1 MSTKVQPEG
10 SRGDKLRGT
19 SYAGSGG
26 GHHGTSPDGSLGNVH
41 GSISISDKGSR
52 WKRIFAFF
60 GPAYLVSVGYM
71 DPGNWATDLAG
82 GSKFGYTLLW
92 VLLMSNLIALL
103 LQGLSARLGIVRGR
117 DLAQA
122 NRETYPKAVNFV
134 LYILAEI
141 AIAACDLAEVLGMA
155 IGINLLTGLPLM
167 WGVGLTVLDT
177 FLILFL
183 QRLGMRKLEAF
194 ILGLIAIV
202 STAFMIQ
209 ILMIKPHLGEV
220 MTGFVPRLPNQ
231 EALYIAIGI
240 IGATVM
246 PHNLYL
252 HSALVQTRKF
262 GRDPQG
268 IKQAIDFNRW
278 DSSLALNLAFL
289 VNAAILIL
297 AAAAFFKTGR
307 TDVGDI
313 QGAYHLL
320 APLLGNKL
328 APTLFAVAL
337 IAAGQSSTITGTL
350 AGQIVMEGYLRLRLN
365 PWLRRL
371 LTRLLA
377 IVPAIIVLWIYGD
390 KEINQLIVL
399 SQVVLSLQL
408 AFAVIPLIH
417 FVSDKQTMG
426 PFAIHGFTQFLSWVV
441 AGVLIYL
448 NLDLVVGLISD
459 YFKAGA
465 PFLLKAVLSVG
476 MAGFVG
482 LLGYTF
488 YVPLR
493 LRYRRLPPPRIHGDI
508 EGNFHLDIPHYQRIA
523 IALEF
528 SAADIKL
535 LSHALGQSVPGHQ
548 PRAASDV
555 EAATGAEVGTP
566 QPVAETEF
574 ILIHIVESASA
585 RMLGYDSFDEES
597 IEDSR
602 RLQVY
607 VASLEAKGYK
617 ARGILGYKNRI
628 SEIIRLVTET
638 QADMLV
644 MGAHRHT
651 GLQDFI
657 HGETINSVR
666 HGVNI
671 PVLVVNV

>member
-1 MSTKVQPEG
+1 
-10 SRGDKLRGT
+10 
-19 SYAGSGG
+19 
-26 GHHGTSPDGSLGNVH
+26 
-41 GSISISDKGSR
+41 
-52 WKRIFAFF
+52 
-60 GPAYLVSVGYM
+60 M

-92 VLLMSNLIALL
+92 VLLMSNMIALL

-177 FLILFL
+177 FLLLLL

-202 STAFMIQ
+202 STAFLIQ
-209 ILMIKPHLGEV
+209 ILMVKPHLGEV
-220 MTGFVPRLPNQ
+220 VTGFVPRLPSQ

-268 IKQAIDFNRW
+268 IKQAIKFNRW

-297 AAAAFFKTGR
+297 AAAAFFKSGR

-377 IVPAIIVLWIYGD
+377 IVPAMIVLWIYGD
-390 KEINQLIVL
+390 REVNQLIVL

-408 AFAVIPLIH
+408 AFAIIPLIH
-417 FVSDKQTMG
+417 FVSDKKTMG
-426 PFAIHGFTQFLSWVV
+426 PFAIRRFTQFLSWAV

-465 PFLLKAVLSVG
+465 SLSLKVSLSLGV
-476 MAGFVG
+476 AAFVV

-493 LRYRRLPPPRIHGDI
+493 LRYRGLPPPRIHGDI
-508 EGNFHLDIPHYQRIA
+508 EGNFEVDIPSYQRIA

-528 SAADIKL
+528 SAADIKV
-535 LSHALGQSVPGHQ
+535 LSHALGQSALGHRAPG
-548 PRAASDV
+548 
-555 EAATGAEVGTP
+555 T
-566 QPVAETEF
+566 AETEF

-607 VASLEAKGYK
+607 VAMLTAKGYK